1 MPIWQVLIGN
11 LTSVALII
19 SLWAH
24 ISYKFYRLSKRQLKL
39 YFGIT
44 LGICVITSMLL
55 SVPLMPGLFFDL
67 RVSLLLIS
75 AVFGGPISIAVTAVS
90 AAIFRLCLG
99 GIGATPALIGIG
111 LTTVAGLII
120 HYGFRRFI
128 FRSAGLI
135 PLALFS
141 AVFSVALLGM
151 LPAGIFHEALSRIAW
166 PVALLNFFTT
176 LVVGFGIGYF
186 TKFTLERDIL
196 RAALTQ
202 APDFHYVKNLDS
214 RFVVT
219 NLNVARHNGRQKSS
233 EMVGLSD
240 FDLTPERAPALFA
253 AEQEIIS
260 SGEPVIDREEMLPDA
275 DGTPRWFTT
284 SKVVLRNRHG
294 DTIGLTGVTRDITQR
309 KRLEQELTSSRNL
322 MSQAMAEMSD
332 GLAMFDSK
340 GILVLCN
347 EQYQAFF
354 PRSSYARKPGAHIS
368 DILRAVARNAERK
381 DVACDVNEEWIQN
394 AAKSLHSNKDEE
406 LPLFDNR
413 WLSVRTRL
421 SQDGS
426 SLVVVSDITVIKESE
441 QSLKQLANH
450 MKGLA
455 ETDGLTGL
463 ANRRTFDQV
472 IAEECSK
479 AGSSGAP
486 LTLLLIDIDR
496 FKLYNDTY
504 WHPAGDLCLK
514 HVSACLKEI
523 ARRPADLV
531 ARYGGEEF
539 AVLLPQTSVEDGL
552 EVAERFHGL
561 LRNLSLAHTGSEY
574 GFVTA
579 SVGIASIGRSNASHG
594 PAELI
599 GLADTSLYSA
609 KHQGRNRTGLLQH
622 GLQNHRH

>member
-44 LGICVITSMLL
+44 LGICVVTSMLL
-55 SVPLMPGLFFDL
+55 SVPLLPGLFFDL
-67 RVSLLLIS
+67 RVSLMLIS

-90 AAIFRLCLG
+90 AAVFRFCLG
-99 GIGATPALIGIG
+99 GMGATPALVGIS
-111 LTTVAGLII
+111 LTSVAGLLI
-120 HYGFRRFI
+120 HYAFRKYML
-128 FRSAGLI
+128 RSAGLI
-135 PLALFS
+135 LLALFS
-141 AVFSVALLGM
+141 AVLSVALLRM
-151 LPAGIFHEALSRIAW
+151 LPAGIYQEAMVKIAW

-176 LVVGFGIGYF
+176 LVVGFGIVYF

-202 APDFHYVKNLDS
+202 APDFHYVKNLNG

-240 FDLTPERAPALFA
+240 FDLSPERAPALFA
-253 AEQEIIS
+253 AEQELIS
-260 SGEPVIDREEMLPDA
+260 SGEPIIDREEMLPDA
-275 DGTPRWFTT
+275 NGTPRWFTT

-294 DTIGLTGVTRDITQR
+294 DTIGLTGVTRDITER

-332 GLAMFDSK
+332 GLAMFDAN

-368 DILRAVARNAERK
+368 DIVRAVARNGERK
-381 DVACDVNEEWIQN
+381 DVASDVSEEWIQN
-394 AAKSLHSNKDEE
+394 AARSLHSNKDEE
-406 LPLFDNR
+406 IPLFDGR
-413 WLSVRTRL
+413 WLSMRTRM
-421 SQDGS
+421 SQDGAS
-426 SLVVVSDITVIKESE
+426 SLVVVSDISTIKASE
-441 QSLKQLANH
+441 QSLKQLADR

-455 ETDGLTGL
+455 ESDGLTGL
-463 ANRRTFDQV
+463 ANRRTFDEA
-472 IAEECSK
+472 IARETTRSLK
-479 AGSSGAP
+479 QGTP
-486 LTLLLIDIDR
+486 LTLLLIDVDR
-496 FKLYNDTY
+496 FKMYNDTY
-504 WHPAGDLCLK
+504 GHPAGDLCLK
-514 HVSACLKEI
+514 RVSECLSNI
-523 ARRPADLV
+523 ARRPSDLA

-539 AVLLPQTSVEDGL
+539 AVLLPNTSLIEGWDL
-552 EVAERFHGL
+552 AERFRRQL
-561 LRNLSLAHTGSEY
+561 QDLAMVHAGSEF
-574 GFVTA
+574 GVVTA
-579 SVGIASIGRSNASHG
+579 SIGIASNVGG
-594 PAELI
+594 TVLTPEELVTT
-599 GLADTSLYSA
+599 ADASLYAA
-609 KHQGRNRTGLLQH
+609 KRKGRNCTG
-622 GLQNHRH
+622 GVETSFRHSN